1 MHNGIAIAHVGL
13 VWGFVSYLFWIWT
26 LVGWIWTLVGV
37 GLVAWFVLVS
47 FFTPRIDYRIGAAP
61 RLDSEEFLHIFQ
73 ATCQA
78 TIVPGNRVQVLTN
91 ASQFYPAMLD
101 AIRAAQ
107 ASVNLEAYIFE
118 PGEIADRVI
127 EALVKR
133 ARAGVEIRVVL
144 DSIGSSR
151 LSGAPVRRLRSA
163 GCQVNFYQPV
173 SLYRLHRLNN
183 RTHREL
189 LIVDGAVA
197 FTGGA
202 GIADWWAKRG
212 RRGRPWRDTMTRLE
226 GPIVTALQGV
236 FAENW
241 LECSGEI
248 LIGPRHWPRLHT
260 ADSTEAMLVKSSPS
274 DRATASRVVFQM
286 LIEGAARE
294 IAISTPY
301 FLPDRSLRRAL
312 AQAVER
318 GVRVRV
324 LVPGRLADQR
334 LVRLA
339 SRRMYHELLDT
350 GIRLFEYR
358 PAMMH
363 AKALMVDRTW
373 AVVGS
378 TNVDNRSF
386 EHNDE
391 VNVAFRD
398 PAITERLLTDFEAD
412 VARSDEITSVGWS
425 ARPVVEKLIEPVCWI
440 LERQQ

>member
-1 MHNGIAIAHVGL
+1 M
-13 VWGFVSYLFWIWT
+13 SYIWEIWT
-26 LVGWIWTLVGV
+26 LIGIVF
-37 GLVAWFVLVS
+37 VAWFVLVS
-47 FFTPRIDYRIGAAP
+47 FFTPRIDYRIGP
-61 RLDSEEFLHIFQ
+61 PPHLNSDEFLHVLQ

-78 TIVPGNRVQVLTN
+78 TIVPGNRVDILTN
-91 ASQFYPAMLD
+91 GSQFYAAMVD
-101 AIRAAQ
+101 TIRAARL
-107 ASVNLEAYIFE
+107 SVNLEAYIFE
-118 PGEIADRVI
+118 PGVIAERFIDV
-127 EALVKR
+127 LVDR
-133 ARAGVEIRVVL
+133 ARAGVEIRIVL

-151 LSGAPVRRLRSA
+151 MGGAPVRRLRRA
-163 GCQVNFYQPV
+163 GCHVHFYQ
-173 SLYRLHRLNN
+173 SISFYRLHRLNN

-197 FTGGA
+197 LTGGA
-202 GIADWWAKRG
+202 GIADWWAAPG
-212 RRGRPWRDTMTRLE
+212 RRGPMWRDTMARVE
-226 GPIVTALQGV
+226 GPMVTALQGV

-248 LIGPRHWPRLHT
+248 LIGPRQWRRLGD
-260 ADSTEAMLVKSSPS
+260 AAGTEAMLVKSSPS

-294 IAISTPY
+294 IAVSTPY
-301 FLPDRSLRRAL
+301 LLPDRSLRQAFARA
-312 AQAVER
+312 ARR

-324 LVPGRLADQR
+324 LVPGRFADQR

-339 SRRMYHELLDT
+339 SRRMYHELLDG

-363 AKALMVDRTW
+363 AKTLIVDGTW
-373 AVVGS
+373 AVVGT
-378 TNVDNRSF
+378 TNIDNRSF

-398 PAITERLLTDFEAD
+398 PAIAERLLQDFEAD
-412 VARSDEITSVGWS
+412 LAVSDEITSRQWT
-425 ARPVVEKLIEPVCWI
+425 ARPVIERLVEPVCWI